1 MTEQGWPPP
10 HAWLAELA
18 AELRRRALAPA
29 LTAQVV
35 AEAQAHLRDSGQ
47 LPERAFGT
55 AAGYAA
61 AIAAS
66 LTESLAESRAE
77 SGPTDLSGWPTM
89 ELATVTGPVR
99 RTAGDETS
107 LAPARSPAPAA
118 ADQPVL
124 LAARGIS
131 KRFGRR
137 RVLDNIDLSV
147 RAGQVAAVVGANGC
161 GKSTLLRICAGLTT
175 PDSGTVQVRGALGFC
190 PQDGGTSD
198 FLLPEEHFTLVG
210 AGRGLNRAGSAAA
223 GRTAAHGLDWD
234 PTGAPAARHLSGG
247 TRQKLNLVLAGIG
260 DPDVL
265 LLDEPYQGFDQ
276 GSYLDFWQQVWQWRG
291 AGKAV
296 VVVTH
301 LLSQL
306 DRVDIVLDLSADRR
320 AVA

>member
-10 HAWLAELA
+10 HAWLAALA
-18 AELRRRALAPA
+18 DELRRRDLAPD
-29 LTAQVV
+29 LIAQVV
-35 AEAQAHLRDSGQ
+35 TEADAHLRDSGQ
-47 LPERAFGT
+47 PPAQAFGGP
-55 AAGYAA
+55 AAYAA
-61 AIAAS
+61 AVM
-66 LTESLAESRAE
+66 ESLAGVGTA
-77 SGPTDLSGWPTM
+77 GWPTV
-89 ELATVTGPVR
+89 EPATVAGR
-99 RTAGDETS
+99 RRG
-107 LAPARSPAPAA
+107 PAPA
-118 ADQPVL
+118 DRPVL
-124 LAARGIS
+124 LAARGIN

-137 RVLDNIDLSV
+137 QVLKNIDLTV

-161 GKSTLLRICAGLTT
+161 GKSTFLRICAGLAT

-210 AGRGLNRAGSAAA
+210 AGRGLDRAGSAAA
-223 GRTAAHGLDWD
+223 GRAAARGLDWD
-234 PTGAPAARHLSGG
+234 PGDAPTARRLSGG
-247 TRQKLNLVLAGIG
+247 TRQKLNLVLAGLG

-276 GSYLDFWQQVWQWRG
+276 GSYLDFWQRVWQWRD

-320 AVA
+320 TAA